1 MHSALWIIPIMPLV
15 LAFFTTWSFSE
26 AITEAVWF
34 NVTYVVSLGVIFGM
48 ELAGFG
54 FVSTSPTGL
63 GGFFALLFAFIA
75 LGVRRYQYKQEQ
87 KRKAAAKALADAEAA
102 RQRRRTGKSQPEEK
116 SLIVNAFRF
125 AAEVKKSR
133 SNASRKT
140 APPK

>member
-1 MHSALWIIPIMPLV
+1 MNNALWIIPVLPLV
-15 LAFFTTWSFSE
+15 LAFFTTWSFNE

-34 NVTYVVSLGVIFGM
+34 NVTYVVSLGIIFAM
-48 ELAGFG
+48 EVAGVG
-54 FVSTSPTGL
+54 IVSTSPTGL

-75 LGVRRYQYKQEQ
+75 LGVRRYQYKQEK

-102 RQRRRTGKSQPEEK
+102 RQRRRNGNRQPEER

-133 SNASRKT
+133 ST
-140 APPK
+140 PKR

>member
-1 MHSALWIIPIMPLV
+1 MNSALWIIPILPLV

-26 AITEAVWF
+26 AIAEAVWF
-34 NVTYVVSLGVIFGM
+34 NVTYVVSLGVIFGL

-54 FVSTSPTGL
+54 ILSTSPTGM

-87 KRKAAAKALADAEAA
+87 QRKAAAKALAQAEAA
-102 RQRRRTGKSQPEEK
+102 RQRRRTGKSQPEER
-116 SLIVNAFRF
+116 SLIVDAFRF

-133 SNASRKT
+133 GNSKR
-140 APPK
+140 

>member
-1 MHSALWIIPIMPLV
+1 MNSALWIIPIMPLV

-34 NVTYVVSLGVIFGM
+34 NATYVISLGVIFGL
-48 ELAGFG
+48 ELAGYG
-54 FVSTSPTGL
+54 ILSTSPTGL

-75 LGVRRYQYKQEQ
+75 LGIRRYQYKQELQ
-87 KRKAAAKALADAEAA
+87 RKAAAKALAAVEAE
-102 RQRRRTGKSQPEEK
+102 RQRRRAGNRQPEEK

-133 SNASRKT
+133 SN
-140 APPK
+140 PKR

>member
-1 MHSALWIIPIMPLV
+1 MNSALWIIPILPLV
-15 LAFFTTWSFSE
+15 LAFFTTWSIGE

-34 NVTYVVSLGVIFGM
+34 NATYVISLGIIFGL
-48 ELAGFG
+48 EVAGYG
-54 FVSTSPTGL
+54 ILSTSPTGL
-63 GGFFALLFAFIA
+63 GGFFALLFAFLA

-87 KRKAAAKALADAEAA
+87 RRKAEAKALAAAEAA

-133 SNASRKT
+133 SN
-140 APPK
+140 PKR

>member
-1 MHSALWIIPIMPLV
+1 MNSALWIIPIMPIV

-34 NVTYVVSLGVIFGM
+34 NVTYVVSLGIIYAM
-48 ELAGFG
+48 ELAGVG

-75 LGVRRYQYKQEQ
+75 LGVRRYLYKQEQ
-87 KRKAAAKALADAEAA
+87 QRKAAAKALADADAA
-102 RQRRRTGKSQPEEK
+102 RQRRRTGKTQPEEK
-116 SLIVNAFRF
+116 SLIVNAFRY

-133 SNASRKT
+133 SN
-140 APPK
+140 PKR